1 MNPLVIE
8 MMLREKREDMLRE
21 AERQRMLAEYERGQQ
36 RLMKKMVILIG
47 DVLIRLGERMKRRYE
62 QELALQVESCC
73 EKTVCK

>member
-21 AERQRMLAEYERGQQ
+21 AERQRMLAEIEMGQQ
-36 RLMKKMVILIG
+36 RLTGKLTVLLG

>member
-21 AERQRMLAEYERGQQ
+21 AERQRMLAEYEKGQQ
-36 RLMKKMVILIG
+36 QLIQKLVLLLG

-62 QELALQVESCC
+62 QELALQAEACC
-73 EKTVCK
+73 EKTLCK